1 MNKEFIRMQ
10 ILAGIITEGQSKTM
24 LSENNTPPI
33 ELNTS
38 FLQSQN
44 DFERAGDEGYT
55 VWKPEFKNGLKA
67 TQQNFKSSG
76 KSAIPVQRIKFE
88 MVDMEGEEIPYINV
102 KFKKSLNEIFID
114 LDDYDPEEFGV
125 EDFDKFDEIVE
136 SKPNPTLQDVS
147 ELIDLKN
154 KNLSFY
160 GCYVLD
166 VKPNEIIKIN

>member
-1 MNKEFIRMQ
+1 MKKSQLKQIIREEIQ
-10 ILAGIITEGQSKTM
+10 KV
-24 LSENNTPPI
+24 LSTIPTI

-38 FLQSQN
+38 FLQSQD
-44 DFERAGDEGYT
+44 DFERAGDEGFT
-55 VWKPEFKNGLKA
+55 AWKPEFKNGLKA

-76 KSAIPVQRIKFE
+76 KPAIPVQRIKYE
-88 MVDMEGEEIPYINV
+88 MSDMEGEDISYVNI
-102 KFKKSLNEIFID
+102 KFKKPLNEVFID

-166 VKPNEIIKIN
+166 IKPNEIIKVSKK

>member
-1 MNKEFIRMQ
+1 MSKLKQIIREEIQ
-10 ILAGIITEGQSKTM
+10 KVLSKTP
-24 LSENNTPPI
+24 TI

-38 FLQSQN
+38 FLQSQD
-44 DFERAGDEGYT
+44 DFERGGDEGYT
-55 VWKPEFKNGLKA
+55 TWKPEFKNGLKA
-67 TQQNFKSSG
+67 NQQNFKSSG
-76 KSAIPVQRIKFE
+76 KSAIPVQRISFL
-88 MVDMEGEEIPYINV
+88 MSDTMSDRGEDIPYINV
-102 KFKKSLNEIFID
+102 KFKKPLNEVFID

-136 SKPNPTLQDVS
+136 SKQNPTLQDVS

-166 VKPNEIIKIN
+166 IKLNEIIKISKIK